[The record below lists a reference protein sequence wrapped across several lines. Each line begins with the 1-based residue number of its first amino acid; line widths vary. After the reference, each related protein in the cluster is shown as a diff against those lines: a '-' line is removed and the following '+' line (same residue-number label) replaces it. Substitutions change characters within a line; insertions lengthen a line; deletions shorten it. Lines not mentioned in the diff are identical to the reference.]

1 VNLQEPH
8 NNKGRNQMWI
18 KTFRTEEMRQHLE
31 GEFPMHLAVEQ
42 RFPSHP
48 NGKITF
54 RAYKTNID
62 GVCIEGENYL
72 DLRAKI
78 ASRKI

>member
-1 VNLQEPH
+1 
-8 NNKGRNQMWI
+8 MWI
-18 KTFRTEEMRQHLE
+18 KTTRTEEMRQHLD
-31 GEFPMHLAVEQ
+31 GEFAMHLAVEQ

-54 RAYKTNID
+54 RAYKTNVD
-62 GVCIEGENYL
+62 GAFIQGENYL

-78 ASRKI
+78 LNRKI